1 VTGRARP
8 GIASLAAIASAV
20 MLWALLSAPRTAD
33 TVPGIAREDGA
44 GIASVLSSLELGDA
58 PPLSGPWELE
68 LPRDYGAH
76 TGARSETWSIAAHL
90 QDPAGTPLSV
100 NIVFARLGA
109 EDASVVQPWGP
120 VPAHLAQV
128 VVAAAD
134 PDLRGADQ
142 RLSRAAGAAGHDAA
156 AGEIWLDDWT
166 LGYGAEGLDLN
177 LRLGDQPLLLR
188 LEGRKT
194 PLALAGAEAGG
205 TRGFAIPRLSVT
217 GTLGADG
224 DAVALTGTAWLDR
237 LWGEVPL
244 PGGPVLRDRLVLH
257 LSDGSDLLL
266 IRTRRRDGRGIA
278 TLDGVVVAADGA
290 ITRVDDTTVALTP
303 FGDRWCSDDMAY
315 RRCRSG
321 PSRDAPRHR
330 PDHGLGQVADIGQL
344 SVRGTRAGNDV
355 EGAGTLLFTPE
366 GAS

>member
-1 VTGRARP
+1 MTGGARFA
-8 GIASLAAIASAV
+8 IASLAAISAAAV
-20 MLWALLSAPRTAD
+20 LWAILSTPRMAD
-33 TVPGIAREDGA
+33 THPGIAQDDGA
-44 GIASVLSSLELGDA
+44 RIASVLSSLELGEA

-90 QDPAGTPLSV
+90 QDPAGRPLSV

-109 EDASVVQPWGP
+109 EDGSVVQPWGP

-194 PLALAGAEAGG
+194 PLALAGAETGG

-303 FGDRWCSDDMAY
+303 PETDGVPMTWHIVGAGLDLRVTLLDTA
-315 RRCRSG
+315 RITE
-321 PSRDAPRHR
+321 
-330 PDHGLGQVADIGQL
+330 LGQVTDIGQL
-344 SVRGTRAGNDV
+344 SVRGTRDGNDV

>member
-68 LPRDYGAH
+68 LPREASAGPGGTSAVGEYRVRA
-76 TGARSETWSIAAHL
+76 ARR
-90 QDPAGTPLSV
+90 G
-100 NIVFARLGA
+100 GC
-109 EDASVVQPWGP
+109 ASVVQPWGP

-303 FGDRWCSDDMAY
+303 RL
-315 RRCRSG
+315 RRQTVFR
-321 PSRDAPRHR
+321 
-330 PDHGLGQVADIGQL
+330 
-344 SVRGTRAGNDV
+344 
-355 EGAGTLLFTPE
+355 
-366 GAS
+366 

>member
-205 TRGFAIPRLSVT
+205 PTRGFAIPRLSVT

-224 DAVALTGTAWLDR
+224 
-237 LWGEVPL
+237 
-244 PGGPVLRDRLVLH
+244 
-257 LSDGSDLLL
+257 
-266 IRTRRRDGRGIA
+266 
-278 TLDGVVVAADGA
+278 
-290 ITRVDDTTVALTP
+290 
-303 FGDRWCSDDMAY
+303 
-315 RRCRSG
+315 
-321 PSRDAPRHR
+321 
-330 PDHGLGQVADIGQL
+330 GQW
-344 SVRGTRAGNDV
+344 
-355 EGAGTLLFTPE
+355 P
-366 GAS
+366 